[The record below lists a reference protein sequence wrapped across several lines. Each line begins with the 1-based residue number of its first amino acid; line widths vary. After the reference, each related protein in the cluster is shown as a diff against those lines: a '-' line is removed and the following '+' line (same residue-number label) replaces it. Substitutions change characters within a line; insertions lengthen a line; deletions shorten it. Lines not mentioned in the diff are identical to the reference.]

1 MQKAIITD
9 GAPAPRGFY
18 SQGIHAGS
26 FVFVSGQLPIDID
39 GSIVGSTAAEQT
51 RQALANVE
59 AVLRASGASLK
70 DIVQVNVYVAGIDLW
85 PEVNRAYE
93 ESMAHVP
100 VPPARA
106 VVPVKELHYGALVEI
121 QAIAYLSGS

>member
-1 MQKAIITD
+1 MMQKAIITD

-18 SQGIHAGS
+18 SQGVHAGS

-59 AVLRASGASLK
+59 AVLRASFAILK

-93 ESMAHVP
+93 ESWPTSRYAG
-100 VPPARA
+100 AA
-106 VVPVKELHYGALVEI
+106 VVPVKELTTAPWSKSRL
-121 QAIAYLSGS
+121 